1 MCSVGNNLLRR
12 AFSLVELLVTVA
24 LIAAFMAILLP
35 AVKGLKGGSLSLSA
49 TTQLMADLHNARHMA
64 IKSGSPVYVVFFPK
78 WKQFTAAN
86 IGTPLELLIVN
97 YMTNVPTANRLLAS
111 QLTAYAFYA
120 TAALGDQ
127 PGQESR
133 HFVSEWKLL
142 PEGSH
147 MPATLFEYSE
157 RRMPWAR
164 FPFLDNETQNNPD
177 FKETDLLLKCPTKP
191 APGLC
196 LWLPYIGFDGK
207 GRLVDMN
214 SKLWLETTLKV
225 AEGGIL
231 PPPLD
236 ANGMYEMMDTDEK
249 ETTIGSSI
257 HNRLKISSLTGR
269 LDRRAV
275 DKYDLIL
282 LTGPHI
288 SNVYAQKQARTFFQT
303 WFYKDSEEA
312 YAIVNSVVN
321 GTPAILLRDRPLAD
335 VEKFKKLLE
344 LSLLNNQA
352 LNFTSRID

>member
-1 MCSVGNNLLRR
+1 MCSVGNNLFRR
-12 AFSLVELLVTVA
+12 AFTLVELLVTVA

-133 HFVSEWKLL
+133 HFVSDWKLL

-147 MPATLFEYSE
+147 MPATLFDLSE
-157 RRMPWAR
+157 GRMPWAR

-177 FKETDLLLKCPTKP
+177 FKETDLLLKWPTKP

-207 GRLVDMN
+207 GRLVGMD
-214 SKLWLETTLKV
+214 SKLLTETTLTV
-225 AEGGIL
+225 AEGGVL

-236 ANGMYEMMDTDEK
+236 ANGMYEMKDTDEK
-249 ETTIGSSI
+249 ETTIGSST

-269 LDRRAV
+269 LDRRAI
-275 DKYDLIL
+275 DKYDLML
-282 LTGPHI
+282 LSGPDI
-288 SNVYAQKQARTFFQT
+288 SNVGGQNQARSYFVARFS
-303 WFYKDSEEA
+303 KDPEVA
-312 YAIVNSVVN
+312 NGIVNSVAN
-321 GTPAILLRDRPLAD
+321 GTPAILLRDRPLAEVELGKVD
-335 VEKFKKLLE
+335 VERQRQ
-344 LSLLNNQA
+344 SNPA
-352 LNFTSRID
+352 LNFRTRID